1 MTNINI
7 HVDGVS
13 KRFKDVVALD
23 DVSVR
28 FNTGILYG
36 IIGPAGAGKTTLFR
50 IMLDLMRANS
60 GVVLYRENGRGVS
73 FQNMAEHIAY
83 MPQSQSLYADLSVA
97 EHLDFF
103 RKLYG
108 IDDADFEQKKKEL
121 VHLARLDKFM
131 DRPAGQLSGG
141 MYKKLGLICALLRSP
156 QIMLLDEPTNG
167 VDPIS
172 RREFWDL
179 LHDAVARGILV
190 VMSTAYMDEAERC
203 GGVVLMERGRVLAAG
218 EPDMLLRKYNSRNF
232 DELFI
237 QRGGFAQ

>member
-23 DVSVR
+23 DVSMR
-28 FNTGILYG
+28 FDTGNLYG

-218 EPDMLLRKYNSRNF
+218 EPDVL
-232 DELFI
+232 
-237 QRGGFAQ
+237 